1 MNRRTFL
8 CGLTLGATAAPLGA
22 EALQTKTVPAGS
34 GRLVS
39 ERLGTLRR
47 LAQIRLDAVAD
58 LELLQRFL

>member
-1 MNRRTFL
+1 MNRRAFVA
-8 CGLTLGATAAPLGA
+8 GLGAVLAAPLGG
-22 EALQTKTVPAGS
+22 EAQQTKTVPARN